1 MQRIRGKLRKS
12 ILRSTKV
19 QGNWGGTHKYI
30 SEAKKSAR
38 KVQGNWGETQKIN
51 FKVYKS
57 AGKLGGNSKNQIHFL
72 RLRKVEGNCRETAG
86 KLKKSILRSKKVHG
100 NCRETGGGRELK
112 NTF

>member
-38 KVQGNWGETQKIN
+38 KVQGNGGETPKI
-51 FKVYKS
+51 KYTLKAKTS
-57 AGKLGGNSKNQIHFL
+57 GGKLQGNW
-72 RLRKVEGNCRETAG
+72 G
-86 KLKKSILRSKKVHG
+86 KLKKSILRSTKVQG
-100 NCRETGGGRELK
+100 NCRETLG
-112 NTF
+112 NSIIYF